1 MDLWQSASIPLFC
14 VSLPRPQFRQSR
26 LENVTFINCVFT
38 NPADGVAFSLVRM
51 TNVTFAGGRF
61 RNSNG
66 VPTAFS
72 ELSLETV
79 LFRDIVWD
87 GPVTFREFGFS
98 DVIFRRNDFRGG
110 VTYTEGSSAGL
121 IFRDCRSGRPSG
133 LLPASETVTLSRLSA
148 NNTKIL
154 GCDFAGPTRLAAAA
168 VRQMEIVNSTF
179 AAFSCVDA
187 EDPRKILDAT
197 RLQLR
202 NASVAGAFD
211 CAGVKLTASAF
222 AGVGFAAG
230 ASFDGGA
237 LENVAFVDV
246 AVPSAGR
253 ECHALSFNDATL
265 VGDGGRGGQMRNV
278 TVGCLLS
285 LRSAD
290 VRGVAWTDV
299 TVGRTDLRGAV
310 LRQEFLG
317 DDCCA
322 VLCGSAGCKC
332 DVAERTVCPR
342 GSRDVRLNARACLLG
357 GSTVLAVPPGVQP
370 DGAAASAAAADAAV
384 LVAVRDL
391 THGHVVR
398 DGVDGPSSASP
409 IYFFSHRTPTVPAGG
424 VVVVTL
430 TTAGGH
436 RLTVTGGHLVYAAPR
451 AGSPSPPALVAAASV
466 AVGDALL
473 TANGSRT
480 AVASTRSS
488 VLPAGH
494 AAGLYAPHSVSGSL
508 LVDGLRVSCF
518 TTAVRPAVAAAA
530 LSPVRAA
537 YAVWGAGG
545 VRWASG
551 LEGGGVAAAPDRWWP
566 R

>member
-1 MDLWQSASIPLFC
+1 MVLWSSASVPLVLVF
-14 VSLPRPQFRQSR
+14 LPRPQFRQSR

-38 NPADGVAFSLVRM
+38 NPAQGVAFSLVRM

-61 RNSNG
+61 RNTNG
-66 VPTAFS
+66 VPTVFS

-87 GPVTFREFGFS
+87 GPVTFREFGFT

-121 IFRDCRSGRPSG
+121 IFRDCRSGRPSS
-133 LLPASETVTLSRLSA
+133 LLPATETVTLSRLSA

-154 GCDFAGPTRLAAAA
+154 GCAFGGPTRLAAAA
-168 VRQMEIVNSTF
+168 VRRMDIANSSF

-187 EDPRKILDAT
+187 EDERKILDGT

-202 NASVAGAFD
+202 NVTVAGAFD
-211 CAGVKLTASAF
+211 CAGAKLTASAF
-222 AGVGFAAG
+222 AGVSFAAG
-230 ASFDGGA
+230 ASFDRGA

-246 AVPSAGR
+246 DVPSVGR
-253 ECHALSFNDATL
+253 ECHALSFERATL

-290 VRGVAWTDV
+290 VRGVGWTDV
-299 TVGRTDLRGAV
+299 KVGRTDLRGAI

-317 DDCCA
+317 DDCCS
-322 VLCGSAGCKC
+322 VLCGRSGCKC

-357 GSTVLAVPPGVQP
+357 GSTVLTVPPGAP
-370 DGAAASAAAADAAV
+370 PGASTPAAAAAAAAAV
-384 LVAVRDL
+384 PVAVRDL
-391 THGHVVR
+391 AHGHIVR

-424 VVVVTL
+424 VEVVTL
-430 TTAGGH
+430 TTVGGH
-436 RLTVTGGHLVYAAPR
+436 RLTVTGGHLVYAAPP
-451 AGSPSPPALVAAASV
+451 AGSSPPTLVAAAAV
-466 AVGDALL
+466 AAGDALL

-480 AVASTRSS
+480 AVASVRSS
-488 VLPAGH
+488 VLRAGD

-508 LVDGLRVSCF
+508 VVDGLRVSCF

-530 LSPVRAA
+530 LLPVRAA
-537 YAVWGAGG
+537 YAVWG
-545 VRWASG
+545 V
-551 LEGGGVAAAPDRWWP
+551 GGGWGGEG
-566 R
+566 